1 MAQKQ
6 LTSTDPVEEV
16 AAGSDLARIDQPVS
30 MQRRV
35 FSMAWPVISENFLQ
49 TMLGIVDTLLV
60 ARLGAGAIAGVGSAQ
75 QVMFFLIAALSAL
88 SVGSSVLVAQTVGAR
103 NFQRASQLARQSLIW
118 SICFSIPLAL
128 IGFFVSESVI
138 GVFGL
143 EPEVARIGTEY
154 LQVTMATS
162 VVLIFLLIGGGAL
175 RGAGDSKT
183 PMQVTAL
190 ANVVNVFLSYA
201 LIFGVWGFPEMGAVG
216 SAWATF
222 YSRLLAAV
230 LLFLIM
236 WRGRGGVS
244 IRGWTGWLPQLGVA
258 RSVLSI
264 GIPAA
269 LEQVLISAAFFT
281 MTVLVAGLGTLT
293 LAAHR
298 IAFNALSLS
307 FLPGFG
313 FAVAATALVG
323 QSLGARR
330 LDEGSAAARIATLW
344 AVIWMGGMG
353 IVIVIFA
360 PQLIQFYTSDPTVI
374 AIGSAG
380 MRVVALAQP
389 FWAVLFV
396 QSGALRGLGNTNF
409 PLRVNTLGIW
419 TAVGL
424 GYILTQTVG
433 GGLAMIWAAFLV
445 TAPITASVLWWRFRQ
460 QIKSPL
466 SPVVAPSDQL

>member
-6 LTSTDPVEEV
+6 LVSTEPIDDI
-16 AAGSDLARIDQPVS
+16 AAPELLGIHQPVS

-35 FSMAWPVISENFLQ
+35 FTMAWPVISENFLQ

-88 SVGSSVLVAQTVGAR
+88 SVGSSVLVAQAVGAH
-103 NFQRASQLARQSLIW
+103 NLKSASHLARQSLVW
-118 SICFSIPLAL
+118 SVCFSIPLAL
-128 IGFFVSESVI
+128 IGFFASESVMA
-138 GVFGL
+138 VFGL

-154 LQVTMATS
+154 LQVTMATV

-190 ANVVNVFLSYA
+190 ANVVNVVLSYA
-201 LIFGVWGFPEMGAVG
+201 LIFGAWGFPELGAVG

-222 YSRLLAAV
+222 YSRLLAAF
-230 LLFLIM
+230 LLFFIM

-244 IRGWTGWLPQLGVA
+244 IRGRAGWLPELHMA

-269 LEQVLISAAFFT
+269 LEQVLISAAFFM

-330 LDEGSAAARIATLW
+330 LDEGNSAARIATLW

-353 IVIVIFA
+353 IIILIFA
-360 PQLIQFYTSDPTVI
+360 PQLIQLYTNDPKVI
-374 AIGSAG
+374 AVGAAG
-380 MRVVALAQP
+380 MRVVAVAQP

-409 PLRVNTLGIW
+409 PLRANTLGIW

-424 GYILTQTVG
+424 GYILIQTVG
-433 GGLAMIWAAFLV
+433 GGLVMIWAAFLV
-445 TAPITASVLWWRFRQ
+445 TAPITASVLWWRFRR

-466 SPVVAPSDQL
+466 APVVVHSDRL

>member
-6 LTSTDPVEEV
+6 LLSTEPVDDTV
-16 AAGSDLARIDQPVS
+16 APELLGIHQPVS

-35 FSMAWPVISENFLQ
+35 FTMAWPVISENFLQ

-60 ARLGAGAIAGVGSAQ
+60 ARLGAAAIAGVGSAQ

-88 SVGSSVLVAQTVGAR
+88 SVGSSVLVAQAVGAR
-103 NFQRASQLARQSLIW
+103 NLKNASHLARQSLVW
-118 SICFSIPLAL
+118 SVCFSIPLAL
-128 IGFFVSESVI
+128 IGFFASESI
-138 GVFGL
+138 LAVFGL

-154 LQVTMATS
+154 LQVTMATV

-190 ANVVNVFLSYA
+190 ANVVNVVLSYA
-201 LIFGVWGFPEMGAVG
+201 LIFGVWGFPELGAVG

-222 YSRLLAAV
+222 YSRLLAAI
-230 LLFLIM
+230 LLFYIM
-236 WRGRGGVS
+236 WRGRSGVS
-244 IRGWTGWLPQLGVA
+244 IRGRVGWLPELRMA

-269 LEQVLISAAFFT
+269 MEQMLISAAFFV
-281 MTVLVAGLGTLT
+281 MTILVAGLGTLA

-307 FLPGFG
+307 FLPGIGFG
-313 FAVAATALVG
+313 IAATALVG

-330 LDEGSAAARIATLW
+330 FEDGEAAARIATLW
-344 AVIWMGGMG
+344 AIIWMGGMG
-353 IVIVIFA
+353 LVIFIFA
-360 PQLIQFYTSDPTVI
+360 PQLIRLYTVDPEVI
-374 AIGSAG
+374 AVGVAG

-396 QSGALRGLGNTNF
+396 QSGALRGLGNTSF
-409 PLRVNTLGIW
+409 PLRTNTTGIW
-419 TAVGL
+419 LAVGL
-424 GYILTQTVG
+424 AYLFIQTIG
-433 GGLAMIWAAFLV
+433 GSLAMVWAAFLI
-445 TAPITASVLWWRFRQ
+445 TAPVTSFLLWWRFRR
-460 QIKSPL
+460 QIKSPPA
-466 SPVVAPSDQL
+466 PVAVDAEP

>member
-1 MAQKQ
+1 MRQ
-6 LTSTDPVEEV
+6 
-16 AAGSDLARIDQPVS
+16 
-30 MQRRV
+30 RV
-35 FSMAWPVISENFLQ
+35 FTMAWPVISENFLQ

-88 SVGSSVLVAQTVGAR
+88 SVGASVLVAQAVGAR
-103 NFQRASQLARQSLIW
+103 DLKSASHLARQSLVW
-118 SICFSIPLAL
+118 SVCFSIPLAL
-128 IGFFVSESVI
+128 IGFFASAPVM

-143 EPEVARIGTEY
+143 EPDVARIGTEY
-154 LQVTMATS
+154 LQVTMATV

-190 ANVVNVFLSYA
+190 ANVVNVVLSYA
-201 LIFGVWGFPEMGAVG
+201 LIFGVWGFPEMGPVG

-230 LLFLIM
+230 LLFYVM
-236 WRGRGGVS
+236 WRGRSGVS
-244 IRGWTGWLPQLGVA
+244 IRGRAGWLPELRVA

-269 LEQVLISAAFFT
+269 LEQVLISAAFFALT
-281 MTVLVAGLGTLT
+281 ILVAGLGTLT

-307 FLPGFG
+307 FLPGIGFG
-313 FAVAATALVG
+313 IAATALVG
-323 QSLGARR
+323 QSLGARH
-330 LDEGSAAARIATLW
+330 LDEGNAATRIATLW
-344 AVIWMGGMG
+344 SVIWMGGMG
-353 IVIVIFA
+353 IILFIFA
-360 PQLIQFYTSDPTVI
+360 PQLIHFYTNDPEVI
-374 AIGSAG
+374 AVGAAG

-396 QSGALRGLGNTNF
+396 QSGALRGLGNTKF
-409 PLRVNTLGIW
+409 PLWTNTVGIW

-424 GYILTQTVG
+424 AFVLTRTVEG
-433 GGLAMIWAAFLV
+433 NLAMVWAAFLITAPV
-445 TAPITASVLWWRFRQ
+445 TAFLLWWRFRI
-460 QIKSPL
+460 QIQSLPA
-466 SPVVAPSDQL
+466 PVAVESGCNSRWGQD

>member
-1 MAQKQ
+1 MTQKQ
-6 LTSTDPVEEV
+6 LVSTDPVEEI
-16 AAGSDLARIDQPVS
+16 AANPDLARIDQPVS

-35 FSMAWPVISENFLQ
+35 FTMAWPVISENFLQ

-88 SVGSSVLVAQTVGAR
+88 SVGSSVLVAQAVGAR
-103 NFQRASQLARQSLIW
+103 NFKGASRLTRQSLIW
-118 SICFSIPLAL
+118 SVCFSIPLAL
-128 IGFFVSESVI
+128 IGFFASGSVMA
-138 GVFGL
+138 VFGL

-154 LQVTMATS
+154 LQVTMATV

-190 ANVVNVFLSYA
+190 ANVINVVLSYA
-201 LIFGVWGFPEMGAVG
+201 LIFGAWGFPEMGAVG

-222 YSRLLAAV
+222 YSRLLAV
-230 LLFLIM
+230 FLLFFVM

-244 IRGWTGWLPQLGVA
+244 IRGRVGWLPELGVA

-269 LEQVLISAAFFT
+269 LEQVLTSAAFFM

-298 IAFNALSLS
+298 IAFNALSIS

-313 FAVAATALVG
+313 FAIAATALVG

-330 LDEGSAAARIATLW
+330 LDEGETAARIATLW
-344 AVIWMGGMG
+344 AVIWMGSMG
-353 IVIVIFA
+353 LVIFILA
-360 PQLIQFYTSDPTVI
+360 PQLIQLYTSDPAVI
-374 AIGSAG
+374 DIGTAG

-396 QSGALRGLGNTNF
+396 QSGALRGLGNTSF
-409 PLRVNTLGIW
+409 PLRTNTLGIW

-424 GYILTQTVG
+424 AYLFIQTMDG
-433 GGLAMIWAAFLV
+433 SLALVWAAFLI
-445 TAPITASVLWWRFRQ
+445 TAPVMAFILWWRFRRE
-460 QIKSPL
+460 IKSPL
-466 SPVVAPSDQL
+466 APVVVESDRV

>member
-1 MAQKQ
+1 MAREQ
-6 LTSTDPVEEV
+6 L
-16 AAGSDLARIDQPVS
+16 ASDHPIDEQRVVPEQARMAQPVS
-30 MQRRV
+30 MRQRV
-35 FSMAWPVISENFLQ
+35 FTMAWPVISENFLQ

-88 SVGSSVLVAQTVGAR
+88 SVGASVLVAQAVGAR
-103 NFQRASQLARQSLIW
+103 DLQRSSHLARQSLVW
-118 SICFSIPLAL
+118 SICFSIPLAV
-128 IGFFVSESVI
+128 IGYFASAPVI

-143 EPEVARIGTEY
+143 EPDVARIGAEY
-154 LQVTMATS
+154 LQVTMATV

-190 ANVVNVFLSYA
+190 ANVVNVVLSYA
-201 LIFGVWGFPEMGAVG
+201 LIFGVWGFPEMGVVG

-230 LLFLIM
+230 LLFIIM
-236 WRGRGGVS
+236 WRGRSGVS
-244 IRGWTGWLPQLGVA
+244 IRGRSGWIPQLGVA

-264 GIPAA
+264 GVPAA
-269 LEQVLISAAFFT
+269 LEQMLITAAFFMLT
-281 MTVLVAGLGTLT
+281 ILVAGLGTLT

-313 FAVAATALVG
+313 FGVAATALVG

-330 LDEGSAAARIATLW
+330 LDEGAAAARIATLW
-344 AVIWMGGMG
+344 AILWMGGMG
-353 IVIVIFA
+353 IVILIFA
-360 PQLIQFYTSDPTVI
+360 PQLIQFYSSDPEVI
-374 AIGSAG
+374 AVGALG

-396 QSGALRGLGNTNF
+396 QSGALRGLGNTSF
-409 PLRVNTLGIW
+409 PLRTNTVGMW
-419 TAVGL
+419 AAVGMAFV
-424 GYILTQTVG
+424 LTRTVDG
-433 GGLAMIWAAFLV
+433 NLAMVWAAFLI
-445 TAPITASVLWWRFRQ
+445 TAPTTAFLLWWRFRQ
-460 QIKSPL
+460 QIAMPL
-466 SPVVAPSDQL
+466 SPVAVSLDR